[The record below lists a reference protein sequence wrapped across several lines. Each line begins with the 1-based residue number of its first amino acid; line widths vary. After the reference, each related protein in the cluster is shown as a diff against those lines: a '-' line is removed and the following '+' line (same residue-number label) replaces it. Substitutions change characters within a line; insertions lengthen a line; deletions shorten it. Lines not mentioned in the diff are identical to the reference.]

1 MKSILETERLILRE
15 MSLADLD
22 FVAAMLAH
30 PEVMRFW
37 PKCYNRQEAADWIKR
52 QEQRYATHGI
62 GYWLAIDRTSGQPVG
77 QVGLLVLQVDGVE
90 EIGLGYIIHR
100 PFWRL
105 GFASEAVAAS
115 MDYAFKV
122 LDRSRLIALIRP
134 ENIPSQGVALKLG
147 MKVEKSTHH
156 ADYQHLVFVTQ
167 GITPNAA
174 LDVSK

>member
-62 GYWLAIDRTSGQPVG
+62 GYWLAIDRTSGKPVG
-77 QVGLLVLQVDGVE
+77 QVGPLVLQVDGVE

-105 GFASEAVAAS
+105 G
-115 MDYAFKV
+115 
-122 LDRSRLIALIRP
+122 L
-134 ENIPSQGVALKLG
+134 
-147 MKVEKSTHH
+147 
-156 ADYQHLVFVTQ
+156 
-167 GITPNAA
+167 
-174 LDVSK
+174 